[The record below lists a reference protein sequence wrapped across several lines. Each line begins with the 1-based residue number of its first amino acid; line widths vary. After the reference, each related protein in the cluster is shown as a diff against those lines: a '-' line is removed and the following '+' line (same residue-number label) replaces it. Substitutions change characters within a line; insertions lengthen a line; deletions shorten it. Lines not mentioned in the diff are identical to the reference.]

1 MKASKNVLLVTN
13 AATEA
18 EITQI
23 KQAISQAEKQGLDIK
38 INLVHVIPTLPT
50 CYFNIP
56 SMVSLAEQYYEEAK
70 QSLGYIGDM
79 LNINQKDQWLI
90 TGKIRTEVLRLA
102 SKLNSKFIL
111 AGSASFKDLHK
122 TFMFKKE
129 QHRSAIKSI
138 NNIGFAFIND
148 GSK

>member
-1 MKASKNVLLVTN
+1 MSDAKKVLLVTN
-13 AATEA
+13 STTDA

-23 KQAISQAEKQGLDIK
+23 KQAVIQAEKQGLRIQM
-38 INLVHVIPTLPT
+38 NLVHVIPTLPT

-56 SMVSLAEQYYEEAK
+56 SMVNLAEQYYEEAK
-70 QSLGYIGDM
+70 HSLGYIGDA
-79 LNINQKDQWLI
+79 LNIHPKHQWLI

-111 AGSASFKDLHK
+111 AGSASIKDLHK

-129 QHRSAIKSI
+129 QHRSPIKNI
-138 NNIGFAFIND
+138 NHLGFALIND